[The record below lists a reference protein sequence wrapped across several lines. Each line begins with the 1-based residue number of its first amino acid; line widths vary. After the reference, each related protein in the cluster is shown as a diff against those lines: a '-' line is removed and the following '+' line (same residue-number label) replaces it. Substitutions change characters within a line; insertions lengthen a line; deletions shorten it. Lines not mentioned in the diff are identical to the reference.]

1 MKPAAGLL
9 AIALTAAAA
18 DRTFELRGKLEPAPK
33 QWLHATLSGA
43 YTPFLADQRVDPN
56 GSFKFKK
63 VAAGTYTLI
72 IGARNLGTIR
82 QTVEV
87 GPALA
92 DKKGRVRVEDPVPS
106 RTGERSG
113 ERRNTVNVRDLAISG
128 DAKREYAKA
137 FDRLANVTTSRRAAP
152 APSDRTRSAI
162 RRSLEPFR
170 HGLLPDA
177 TLRGGGAAV
186 P

>member
-43 YTPFLADQRVDPN
+43 YTPFLADQRVNPN

-72 IGARNLGTIR
+72 IGARNLGTVR
-82 QTVEV
+82 QSVEV

-92 DKKGRVRVEDPVPS
+92 DKNGRVQVTIPFRPEQV
-106 RTGERSG
+106 SG
-113 ERRNTVNVRDLAISG
+113 AAERRNTVNVRDLAISG
-128 DAKREYAKA
+128 EAKREYGKA
-137 FDRLANVTTSRRAAP
+137 VDRLRERDHQAAERHLRRAIELAP
-152 APSDRTRSAI
+152 
-162 RRSLEPFR
+162 
-170 HGLLPDA
+170 HGF
-177 TLRGGGAAV
+177 
-186 P
+186 